1 MLNAATMETS
11 SNIIDLGYS
20 VVDFDNETIAWA
32 FQGYSAKR
40 EKAIRAAFKVF
51 MIDSDLLR
59 AL

>member
-11 SNIIDLGYS
+11 SNIIDLGYA